1 MIIEL
6 FVIESTFVHK
16 SDMLLNV
23 LDLERKKKEK
33 TQNKYELKCFSS
45 IKLQMK
51 GPIKNDS
58 MIL

>member
-23 LDLERKKKEK
+23 LDLERQK
-33 TQNKYELKCFSS
+33 
-45 IKLQMK
+45 
-51 GPIKNDS
+51 KNDAKQ
-58 MIL
+58 IRAETLFIH

>member
-23 LDLERKKKEK
+23 LDLERKKKRKDAKQIRAEM
-33 TQNKYELKCFSS
+33 LF
-45 IKLQMK
+45 IH
-51 GPIKNDS
+51 
-58 MIL
+58 